1 MQQQGGSRIRAHPPG
16 SFRLADPVA
25 FSRAGMLPVG
35 GLPFALETWVCF
47 LGSLE
52 SPPATC
58 SEQPLCQRGP
68 RRLQQPRSQGCP
80 QARLAHI
87 RGLGPRRSSTCL
99 PIPSTQVHSGV
110 LTRNRGVTAT
120 ELGGRRVQLPSARE
134 ERPPHSTP
142 TGPAPPLWS
151 TPWHQRPVRATHIL
165 LTQCPTVVAL
175 GRPRAAPKCLD
186 SHVPALCVSP

>member
-1 MQQQGGSRIRAHPPG
+1 MQQGGSRIRAHPPG

-47 LGSLE
+47 PGSLE

-87 RGLGPRRSSTCL
+87 RGLETGPTAVIYL
-99 PIPSTQVHSGV
+99 PPDPQHTGAQWCADQKQGSDCH
-110 LTRNRGVTAT
+110 RARGPQGTAS
-120 ELGGRRVQLPSARE
+120 LCQRGK
-134 ERPPHSTP
+134 TP
-142 TGPAPPLWS
+142 TFHSHRASPSPVEHPMAPAAS
-151 TPWHQRPVRATHIL
+151 QGHSHSSNTVSHCCRPWQAQSSP
-165 LTQCPTVVAL
+165 Q
-175 GRPRAAPKCLD
+175 
-186 SHVPALCVSP
+186 VPG